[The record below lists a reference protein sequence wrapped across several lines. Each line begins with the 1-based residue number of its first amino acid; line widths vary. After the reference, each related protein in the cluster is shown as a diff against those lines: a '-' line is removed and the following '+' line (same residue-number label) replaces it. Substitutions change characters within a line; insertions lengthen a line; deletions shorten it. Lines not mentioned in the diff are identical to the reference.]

1 LVGDVRIVDN
11 PEMNRRRQ
19 WDIFCRVIDN
29 FGDIGVSWRLSAD
42 LAARGQAVRLWVD
55 DASALSWMA
64 PLGAPGVTLLPWG
77 RAADA
82 GALAALL
89 PPNSGEVL
97 VEAFG
102 CEIPPEFLSAWLAE
116 PLPGHTSP
124 VAGRC
129 WLNLEYLSAEAYVAR
144 SHALPSP
151 VQHGPAAGCSKWFF
165 YPGFTPQTGGL
176 LREVGLIE
184 RMTAF
189 EAKEAESWLQSL
201 GLQVATPGSAL
212 PLRVS
217 MLCYE
222 PAALAAL
229 LRQWSARGLAG
240 RPVELLVT
248 PGRSAL
254 AVKAAMAET
263 NSPLDSAGL
272 RITCL
277 PWLSQQDY
285 DKLLWACDMNF
296 VRGEDSV
303 LRALWTGKP
312 FVWQIYPQ
320 QDGAHLPKLAA
331 FLQQN
336 QLTGAAQN
344 FHAAWNDSSQPL
356 PEVDAG
362 ALADWQAQTRAARAR
377 LLSQDALGDSLL
389 KFVAKNR

>member
-1 LVGDVRIVDN
+1 
-11 PEMNRRRQ
+11 MNRRRQ
-19 WDIFCRVIDN
+19 WDIFCKVIDN

-64 PLGAPGVTLLPWG
+64 PLGAPGVTVLPW
-77 RAADA
+77 RQATDAA
-82 GALAALL
+82 ALAALL
-89 PPNSGEVL
+89 PANPGEVL

-102 CEIPPEFLSAWLAE
+102 CEIPPEFLSAWLAA
-116 PLPGHTSP
+116 PLPDQSSP
-124 VAGRC
+124 LAGRC
-129 WLNLEYLSAEAYVAR
+129 WLNLEYLSAETYVAR
-144 SHALPSP
+144 CHALPSP

-165 YPGFTPQTGGL
+165 YPGFTSHTGGL
-176 LREVGLIE
+176 LREPGLIE

-189 EAKEAESWLQSL
+189 ETKESESWLHSL
-201 GLQVATPGSAL
+201 GLPSATPASAS

-222 PAALAAL
+222 PPALAAL
-229 LRQWSARGLAG
+229 LRQWSVHGLAG

-254 AVKAAMAET
+254 AVKAAMAEI
-263 NSPLDSAGL
+263 NCPPGSPGL
-272 RITCL
+272 RLTGL

-320 QDGAHLPKLAA
+320 QDAAHLPKLAA

-336 QLTGAAQN
+336 QLTGAAQS
-344 FHAAWNDSSQPL
+344 FHAAWNERKQPL
-356 PEVDAG
+356 PALDAG
-362 ALADWQAQTRAARAR
+362 ALADWLAQTRAARAR
-377 LLSQDALGDSLL
+377 LLAQDTLSDSLL